1 MLKKI
6 ASSRIFYGVLSVILA
21 ISIWA
26 YVIFIV
32 NPDDEQTF
40 NNIQV
45 VLDGVNVLTER
56 GLVVTSMSPGAVTLR
71 VTGNQRAL
79 ALLDRSKMSVVASVA
94 AITEPREYELA
105 LTHSFSDR
113 NLEVSYVNY
122 TTVHVTVERMVTR
135 SVELRT
141 TVTANAADGYQMG
154 TVEITPTTIEVSG
167 AESEVR
173 LIHYARVNIS
183 GDDLTES
190 AKLELPIELI
200 GYENDNVLT
209 GVHVTSNVMHV
220 QAIVPIVVLREVPL
234 TVLFT
239 DGGGATADDLTY
251 EIFPQSIYVSGDE
264 NSVEGLDEIVLGK
277 IDLSKMTHNR
287 ETMEFP
293 IALDSELT
301 NESGISTATVTV
313 TLQGLSTKSVDVT
326 NIQLINAPT
335 GFQAERVTQSRM
347 VLVRGVQADLE
358 SIEPH
363 QLRIVADLSEVPAA
377 GGTYKVMVKVYL
389 DSNGQVGVVGNYDVV
404 ISLVP

>member
-6 ASSRIFYGVLSVILA
+6 SSSRIFYAVVSVVLA

-45 VLDGVNVLTER
+45 VLDGGNVLAER
-56 GLVVTSMSPGAVTLR
+56 GLVVTAMSPGNVTLR

-94 AITEPREYELA
+94 AITEPKEYELV
-105 LTHSFSDR
+105 LSHSFSDR

-135 SVELRT
+135 SVELHT
-141 TVTANAADGYQMG
+141 TVTANAADGFQMG
-154 TVEITPTTIEVSG
+154 TVEVTPTTIEVSG
-167 AESEVR
+167 AESEVVQ
-173 LIHYARVNIS
+173 IQYAKVTVS

-190 AKLELPIELI
+190 TKFDLPIELI
-200 GYENDNVLT
+200 GYQNDNVLT
-209 GVHVTSNVMHV
+209 GLNVTTNVEHV
-220 QAIVPIVVLREVPL
+220 QAIVPIVVLREIPL
-234 TVLFT
+234 EVSFLR
-239 DGGGATADDLTY
+239 GGGATEENLTY
-251 EIFPQSIYVSGDE
+251 TIFPETIHVSGSQ
-264 NSVEGLDEIVLGK
+264 NSVDALDKFLLGE

-313 TLQGLSTKSVDVT
+313 TLEGLATKSVDVT
-326 NIQLINAPT
+326 NIQLINEPE

-347 VLVRGVQADLE
+347 VLVRGLSADLE
-358 SIEPH
+358 SIAPH
-363 QLRIVADLSEVPAA
+363 QLRIVADLTDVPAA
-377 GGTYKVMVKVYL
+377 SGTYKVMVKVYL

-404 ISLVP
+404 VSLTP

>member
-6 ASSRIFYGVLSVILA
+6 SSSRVFYAIVSVILA

-32 NPDDEQTF
+32 NPDDEMTM
-40 NNIQV
+40 NNIPV
-45 VLDGVNVLTER
+45 VLDGVTVLTER
-56 GLVVTSMSPGAVTLR
+56 GLVVTSMTPTAVSLR

-94 AITEPREYELA
+94 GITEPKEYDLV
-105 LTHSFSDR
+105 LTHSFADR

-135 SVELRT
+135 TIELRT

-167 AESEVR
+167 AESEVSQ
-173 LIHYARVNIS
+173 ISYARITIA
-183 GDDLTES
+183 GDNLTTTT
-190 AKLELPIELI
+190 KFELPIELV
-200 GYENDNVLT
+200 GYQNDNLLT
-209 GVHVTSNVMHV
+209 GVNVTTNVEHV
-220 QAIVPIVVLREVPL
+220 QAIVPVVVLREIPL
-234 TVLFT
+234 EVAFLE
-239 DGGGATADDLTY
+239 GGGATMENLTY
-251 EIFPQSIYVSGDE
+251 TIFPETIYVSGAED
-264 NSVEGLDEIVLGK
+264 SVDALDMLLLGE

-293 IALDSELT
+293 IAPDSQLT

-313 TLQGLSTKSVDVT
+313 TLVGLATKSVDVT
-326 NIQLINAPT
+326 NIQLTNAPE
-335 GFQAERVTQSRM
+335 GFRAEQVTQSRM
-347 VLVRGVQADLE
+347 VLVRGLQEDLDT
-358 SIEPH
+358 IAPH
-363 QLRIVADLSEVPAA
+363 QLRIVADLSDTPVAS
-377 GGTYKVMVKVYL
+377 GTYKVMVKVYL

-404 ISLVP
+404 VSLVP